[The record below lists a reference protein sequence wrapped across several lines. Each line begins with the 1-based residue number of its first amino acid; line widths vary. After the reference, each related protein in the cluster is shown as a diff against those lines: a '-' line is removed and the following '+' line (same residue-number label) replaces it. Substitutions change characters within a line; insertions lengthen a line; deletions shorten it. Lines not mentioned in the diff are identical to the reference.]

1 MSRLGST
8 AARLKLKGIDGVSHK
23 RWTMWLNSMISE
35 EPHQGKTSCRNS
47 SEKKNASQGGR
58 TGVARLSSACT
69 LRRSVKSGNM
79 RNPYPVFYMS
89 QETAFDKK
97 EEGGDDAKS
106 A

>member
-1 MSRLGST
+1 MNLIRNDEL
-8 AARLKLKGIDGVSHK
+8 
-23 RWTMWLNSMISE
+23 
-35 EPHQGKTSCRNS
+35 PHNDTSS
-47 SEKKNASQGGR
+47 
-58 TGVARLSSACT
+58 GVARLSSACT